1 VTKALLDLWFYF
13 NSTRPYSIVP
23 SYVLPYD
30 SDMHKIKISFLFMV
44 LAAISISAVACG
56 SSIGDESVS
65 SVEETGDGVQ
75 ITLPDGV
82 FTADD
87 VAAVGWKKSKEL
99 SSETL
104 PGATSAW
111 YGFYQQRDV
120 EVRVYESQSEAIS
133 LGQELADTATGRR
146 KPSSMID
153 SGAITNAQTNTR
165 TSYLTY
171 AIVGNLIMLCEIKIE
186 DCQSLLDG
194 IGQ

>member
-1 VTKALLDLWFYF
+1 MHNIKFLLLL
-13 NSTRPYSIVP
+13 V
-23 SYVLPYD
+23 
-30 SDMHKIKISFLFMV
+30 V
-44 LAAISISAVACG
+44 LAAISIPAVACG
-56 SSIGDESVS
+56 SSNGDESVS
-65 SVEETGDGVQ
+65 DSVVEPEIDAVQ
-75 ITLPDGV
+75 MTLPDSV

-104 PGATSAW
+104 PGVSSVW

-120 EVRVYESQSEAIS
+120 EVRVYESQMKAIS
-133 LGQELADTATGRR
+133 LGQELADLHSGRR

-171 AIVGNLIMLCEIKIE
+171 AIVGNLILLCEIKIE
-186 DCQSLLDG
+186 DCQGLIDG
-194 IGQ
+194 IGK

>member
-1 VTKALLDLWFYF
+1 MHNIKFFLLL
-13 NSTRPYSIVP
+13 I
-23 SYVLPYD
+23 
-30 SDMHKIKISFLFMV
+30 V
-44 LAAISISAVACG
+44 LAVMSISVVACG
-56 SSIGDESVS
+56 SSNSDGSASDSVA
-65 SVEETGDGVQ
+65 DPDLDAIQ

-99 SSETL
+99 SPETL
-104 PGATSAW
+104 PGVTSVW

-120 EVRVYESQSEAIS
+120 EVRVYESQGEAIS
-133 LGQELADTATGRR
+133 LGQEIADVASGRR
-146 KPSSMID
+146 KPNTMID

-165 TSYLTY
+165 KSYLSY
-171 AIVGNLIMLCEIKIE
+171 AIVGNLILLCEIKIE

>member
-1 VTKALLDLWFYF
+1 MHNIKFLLLLV
-13 NSTRPYSIVP
+13 I
-23 SYVLPYD
+23 
-30 SDMHKIKISFLFMV
+30 
-44 LAAISISAVACG
+44 LAAISISVVACG
-56 SSIGDESVS
+56 SLNGEP
-65 SVEETGDGVQ
+65 ELEAVQ

-99 SSETL
+99 SPETL
-104 PGATSAW
+104 PGVTSVW

-120 EVRVYESQSEAIS
+120 EVRVYESQGEAIS
-133 LGQELADTATGRR
+133 LGQELAEVASGRR

-165 TSYLTY
+165 TSYLSY
-171 AIVGNLIMLCEIKIE
+171 AIVGNLILLCEIKIE

>member
-1 VTKALLDLWFYF
+1 
-13 NSTRPYSIVP
+13 
-23 SYVLPYD
+23 
-30 SDMHKIKISFLFMV
+30 MHKIKFLFLLVV
-44 LAAISISAVACG
+44 LAAISISIAACG
-56 SSIGDESVS
+56 SSSVDESIS
-65 SVEETGDGVQ
+65 SDEETGDGVQ
-75 ITLPDGV
+75 ITLPEGV

-99 SSETL
+99 SAETL

-146 KPSSMID
+146 KPGSMID

>member
-1 VTKALLDLWFYF
+1 M
-13 NSTRPYSIVP
+13 SIPV
-23 SYVLPYD
+23 
-30 SDMHKIKISFLFMV
+30 
-44 LAAISISAVACG
+44 VACG
-56 SSIGDESVS
+56 SSNSDGSASDSVA
-65 SVEETGDGVQ
+65 DPDLDAIQ

-99 SSETL
+99 SPETL
-104 PGATSAW
+104 PGVTSVW

-120 EVRVYESQSEAIS
+120 EVRVYESQDEAIS
-133 LGQELADTATGRR
+133 VGQELADLHSGRR

-165 TSYLTY
+165 TSYLSY
-171 AIVGNLIMLCEIKIE
+171 AIVGNLILLCEIKIE

-194 IGQ
+194 IGK

>member
-1 VTKALLDLWFYF
+1 
-13 NSTRPYSIVP
+13 
-23 SYVLPYD
+23 
-30 SDMHKIKISFLFMV
+30 MHNIKFLFVLVV
-44 LAAISISAVACG
+44 LAAISISVVAC
-56 SSIGDESVS
+56 SSSNGAESVS
-65 SVEETGDGVQ
+65 DSVIESDVDPDVDPIK

-104 PGATSAW
+104 PGATSVW

-120 EVRVYESQSEAIS
+120 EVRVYESQDEAIS
-133 LGQELADTATGRR
+133 VGQELADLHSGRR

-165 TSYLTY
+165 TSYLSY
-171 AIVGNLIMLCEIKIE
+171 AIVGNLILLCEVKIE